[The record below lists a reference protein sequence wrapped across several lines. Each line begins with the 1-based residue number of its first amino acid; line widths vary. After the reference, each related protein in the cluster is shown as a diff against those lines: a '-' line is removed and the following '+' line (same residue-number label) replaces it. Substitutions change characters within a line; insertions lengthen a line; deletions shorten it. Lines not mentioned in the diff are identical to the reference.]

1 MTFAKAKMHNPLG
14 VAAALIVL
22 ATGFGGCSTGRAAP
36 DAHASSHPA
45 AVAPVADQPAAH
57 IARLLAEADAAQDD
71 PRALGRA
78 IAMLDAYGARPLDPE
93 ADPVAAWRSTAHM
106 PQPPPYRG
114 RLLGPAY
121 KAGQLPPGTSV
132 RLPQLFNGG
141 RIARVAVATPA
152 QAAIE
157 FAVLDAEARPVCPP
171 ARARNPECTWTP
183 LYSGRFEIVL
193 SNSSASAAGYY
204 LVID

>member
-1 MTFAKAKMHNPLG
+1 MTVSKPHLHPAFLL
-14 VAAALIVL
+14 AAGMMLS
-22 ATGFGGCSTGRAAP
+22 TGFGGCTAGRAAQEARAIP
-36 DAHASSHPA
+36 HPA
-45 AVAPVADQPAAH
+45 AAPPVAEPPAAA
-57 IARLLAEADAAQDD
+57 IARLLAEADAAQGD

-78 IAMLDAYGARPLDPE
+78 IAMLDAYGARPLDPG

-106 PQPPPYRG
+106 PQTPPYRG

-121 KAGQLPPGTSV
+121 KAGQLPPGASV

-141 RIARVAVATPA
+141 RIARVAVATPG